1 MASTNKK
8 SIASALIGNILEWY
22 DFAIYGYF
30 ASAIGLAFFPKS
42 DPTAQLLMAFS
53 IFAVGYLMRPI
64 GAIIFGHV
72 GDKYGKKVALNLSV
86 AAMAIPT
93 FFVSILPD
101 YNVWGV
107 WAAYTL
113 VLLRMIQGLS
123 VGGEFTTSIIYLVS
137 HAPKN
142 RQTLMGATITC
153 GAIGG
158 ILLGSFTG
166 DLMNHLMSEETI
178 NAWGWRVPFLFGLVI
193 GIVGLFLRRHLVDE
207 VPAPTLKPPVL
218 VVFQNHLPLLFNIS
232 GLVFLNAVGFYLIFV
247 YLVTWFEVAEKFT
260 PSLALNINSISMVI
274 LIGVVLLS
282 GYFTDK
288 VGKKLMLQITSM
300 LMLLFVVPLFYLMN
314 HHDVNLAFFGQLG
327 LTIILGSYLA
337 PLNAFMVLS
346 IPEAV
351 RCTTIGLGYNLTLGL
366 AGGLTPLAATWVFE
380 KTGSPISPS
389 YLIVVA
395 SMITIFALYKNKS
408 NIR

>member
-142 RQTLMGATITC
+142 RQSLMGATITC

-300 LMLLFVVPLFYLMN
+300 LMLLFVVPFFYLMN

-380 KTGSPISPS
+380 KTGNPISPS

-395 SMITIFALYKNKS
+395 SIITIFALYKNKS

>member
-101 YNVWGV
+101 YNVWCV

-142 RQTLMGATITC
+142 RQSLMGATITC

-380 KTGSPISPS
+380 KTGNPISPS

-395 SMITIFALYKNKS
+395 SIITIFALYKNKS

>member
-142 RQTLMGATITC
+142 RQSLMGATITC

-288 VGKKLMLQITSM
+288 VGKKLMLQITSI

-314 HHDVNLAFFGQLG
+314 HHDVNLAFLGQLG

-351 RCTTIGLGYNLTLGL
+351 RCTTIGLGYNLTLGV
-366 AGGLTPLAATWVFE
+366 AGGLTPLAATWIFE

-389 YLIVVA
+389 YLILAA
-395 SMITIFALYKNKS
+395 SIITIFALYKNKS
-408 NIR
+408 NIS

>member
-1 MASTNKK
+1 MAATNKK

-101 YNVWGV
+101 YNTWGV

-142 RQTLMGATITC
+142 RQSLMGATITC

-380 KTGSPISPS
+380 KTGNPISPS

>member
-142 RQTLMGATITC
+142 RQSLMGATITC

-314 HHDVNLAFFGQLG
+314 HHDVNLAFLGQLG

-351 RCTTIGLGYNLTLGL
+351 RCTTIGLGYNLTLGV

-380 KTGSPISPS
+380 KTGNPISPS
-389 YLIVVA
+389 YLILAA
-395 SMITIFALYKNKS
+395 SIITIFALYKNKS
-408 NIR
+408 NIS

>member
-8 SIASALIGNILEWY
+8 SIASALIGKILEWY
-22 DFAIYGYF
+22 DFAIFGYF

-64 GAIIFGHV
+64 GAVIFGHV

-101 YNVWGV
+101 YDVWGV

-142 RQTLMGATITC
+142 RQSLMGATITC

-260 PSLALNINSISMVI
+260 PSLALDINSISMVI
-274 LIGVVLLS
+274 LSCVVLLS

-314 HHDVNLAFFGQLG
+314 HHDVNLAFLGQLG

-351 RCTTIGLGYNLTLGL
+351 RCTTIGLGYNLTLGV

-380 KTGSPISPS
+380 KTGNPISPS
-389 YLIVVA
+389 YLILAA
-395 SMITIFALYKNKS
+395 SIITIFALYKNKS
-408 NIR
+408 NIS

>member
-142 RQTLMGATITC
+142 RQSLMGATITC

-314 HHDVNLAFFGQLG
+314 HHDVNLAFLGQLG

-351 RCTTIGLGYNLTLGL
+351 RCTTIGLGYNLTLGV
-366 AGGLTPLAATWVFE
+366 AGGLTPLAATWIFE

-389 YLIVVA
+389 YLILAA
-395 SMITIFALYKNKS
+395 SIITIFALYKNKS
-408 NIR
+408 NIS

>member
-101 YNVWGV
+101 YNTWGV

>member
-53 IFAVGYLMRPI
+53 IFAVGYLMRHI

-123 VGGEFTTSIIYLVS
+123 VGGELTTSIIYLS
-137 HAPKN
+137 
-142 RQTLMGATITC
+142 
-153 GAIGG
+153 
-158 ILLGSFTG
+158 
-166 DLMNHLMSEETI
+166 
-178 NAWGWRVPFLFGLVI
+178 
-193 GIVGLFLRRHLVDE
+193 
-207 VPAPTLKPPVL
+207 
-218 VVFQNHLPLLFNIS
+218 
-232 GLVFLNAVGFYLIFV
+232 LIH
-247 YLVTWFEVAEKFT
+247 
-260 PSLALNINSISMVI
+260 I
-274 LIGVVLLS
+274 
-282 GYFTDK
+282 
-288 VGKKLMLQITSM
+288 
-300 LMLLFVVPLFYLMN
+300 
-314 HHDVNLAFFGQLG
+314 
-327 LTIILGSYLA
+327 
-337 PLNAFMVLS
+337 
-346 IPEAV
+346 
-351 RCTTIGLGYNLTLGL
+351 
-366 AGGLTPLAATWVFE
+366 
-380 KTGSPISPS
+380 
-389 YLIVVA
+389 
-395 SMITIFALYKNKS
+395 
-408 NIR
+408 

>member
-1 MASTNKK
+1 MAATNKK
-8 SIASALIGNILEWY
+8 PIASALIGNILEWY

>member
-8 SIASALIGNILEWY
+8 TIASALIGNVLEWY

-101 YNVWGV
+101 YNAWGV

-142 RQTLMGATITC
+142 KQSLMGATITC

-207 VPAPTLKPPVL
+207 VPAPTLKPPVV
-218 VVFQNHLPLLFNIS
+218 VVFQKHLPLLFNIS

-288 VGKKLMLQITSM
+288 VGK
-300 LMLLFVVPLFYLMN
+300 N
-314 HHDVNLAFFGQLG
+314 
-327 LTIILGSYLA
+327 
-337 PLNAFMVLS
+337 
-346 IPEAV
+346 
-351 RCTTIGLGYNLTLGL
+351 
-366 AGGLTPLAATWVFE
+366 
-380 KTGSPISPS
+380 
-389 YLIVVA
+389 
-395 SMITIFALYKNKS
+395 
-408 NIR
+408 

>member
-1 MASTNKK
+1 MSATNNK

-101 YNVWGV
+101 YNTWGV

-142 RQTLMGATITC
+142 RQSLMGATITC

-274 LIGVVLLS
+274 LIGVVLSS

-380 KTGSPISPS
+380 KTGNPISPS

-395 SMITIFALYKNKS
+395 SIITIFALYKNKS

>member
-8 SIASALIGNILEWY
+8 TIASALIGNVLEWY

-101 YNVWGV
+101 YNAWGV

-142 RQTLMGATITC
+142 RQSLMGATITC

-274 LIGVVLLS
+274 LIGIVLLS

-314 HHDVNLAFFGQLG
+314 HHDVNLAFLGQLG

-351 RCTTIGLGYNLTLGL
+351 RCTTIGLGYNLTLGV

-380 KTGSPISPS
+380 KTGNPISPS
-389 YLIVVA
+389 YLILAA
-395 SMITIFALYKNKS
+395 SIITIFALYKNKS
-408 NIR
+408 NIS

>member
-142 RQTLMGATITC
+142 KQSLMGATITC

-207 VPAPTLKPPVL
+207 VPAPTVKPPVL

-314 HHDVNLAFFGQLG
+314 HHDVNLAFLGQLG

-380 KTGSPISPS
+380 KTGNPISPS

-395 SMITIFALYKNKS
+395 SIITIFALYKNKS

>member
-1 MASTNKK
+1 
-8 SIASALIGNILEWY
+8 
-22 DFAIYGYF
+22 
-30 ASAIGLAFFPKS
+30 
-42 DPTAQLLMAFS
+42 
-53 IFAVGYLMRPI
+53 
-64 GAIIFGHV
+64 
-72 GDKYGKKVALNLSV
+72 
-86 AAMAIPT
+86 
-93 FFVSILPD
+93 
-101 YNVWGV
+101 
-107 WAAYTL
+107 
-113 VLLRMIQGLS
+113 
-123 VGGEFTTSIIYLVS
+123 
-137 HAPKN
+137 
-142 RQTLMGATITC
+142 MGATITC

-207 VPAPTLKPPVL
+207 VPAPTLKPPVF

-380 KTGSPISPS
+380 KTGNPISPS

-395 SMITIFALYKNKS
+395 SIITIFALYKNKS

>member
-142 RQTLMGATITC
+142 KQSLMGATITC

-314 HHDVNLAFFGQLG
+314 HHDVNLAFLGQLG

-351 RCTTIGLGYNLTLGL
+351 RCTTIGLGYNLTLGV

-380 KTGSPISPS
+380 KTGNPISPS
-389 YLIVVA
+389 YLILAA
-395 SMITIFALYKNKS
+395 SIITIFALYKNKS
-408 NIR
+408 NIS

>member
-1 MASTNKK
+1 
-8 SIASALIGNILEWY
+8 
-22 DFAIYGYF
+22 
-30 ASAIGLAFFPKS
+30 
-42 DPTAQLLMAFS
+42 
-53 IFAVGYLMRPI
+53 
-64 GAIIFGHV
+64 
-72 GDKYGKKVALNLSV
+72 
-86 AAMAIPT
+86 MAIPT

-101 YNVWGV
+101 YNAWGV

-113 VLLRMIQGLS
+113 VLLRMIQGFS

-142 RQTLMGATITC
+142 RQSLMGATITC

-314 HHDVNLAFFGQLG
+314 HHDVNLAFLGQLG

-351 RCTTIGLGYNLTLGL
+351 RCTTIGLGYNLTLGV

-380 KTGSPISPS
+380 KTGNPISPS
-389 YLIVVA
+389 YLILAA
-395 SMITIFALYKNKS
+395 SIITIFALYKNKS
-408 NIR
+408 NIS

>member
-1 MASTNKK
+1 
-8 SIASALIGNILEWY
+8 
-22 DFAIYGYF
+22 
-30 ASAIGLAFFPKS
+30 
-42 DPTAQLLMAFS
+42 
-53 IFAVGYLMRPI
+53 
-64 GAIIFGHV
+64 
-72 GDKYGKKVALNLSV
+72 
-86 AAMAIPT
+86 
-93 FFVSILPD
+93 LPD

-142 RQTLMGATITC
+142 RQSLMGATITC

-260 PSLALNINSISMVI
+260 PSLALNINSISMAI

-288 VGKKLMLQITSM
+288 VGKKLMLQITSI

-380 KTGSPISPS
+380 KTGNPISPS

-408 NIR
+408 NI

>member
-1 MASTNKK
+1 MAATNKK
-8 SIASALIGNILEWY
+8 PIASALIGNILEWY

-380 KTGSPISPS
+380 KTGNPISPS

>member
-142 RQTLMGATITC
+142 RQSLMGATITC

-288 VGKKLMLQITSM
+288 VGKKLMLQITSI

-314 HHDVNLAFFGQLG
+314 HHDVNLAFLGQLG

-351 RCTTIGLGYNLTLGL
+351 RCTTIGLGYNLTLGV
-366 AGGLTPLAATWVFE
+366 AGGLTPLAATWIFE
-380 KTGSPISPS
+380 KTGNPISPS
-389 YLIVVA
+389 YLILAA
-395 SMITIFALYKNKS
+395 SIITIFALYKNKS
-408 NIR
+408 NIS

>member
-30 ASAIGLAFFPKS
+30 ASAIGLAFFPQS

-101 YNVWGV
+101 YNTWGV

-142 RQTLMGATITC
+142 RQSLMGATITC

-380 KTGSPISPS
+380 KTGNPISPS